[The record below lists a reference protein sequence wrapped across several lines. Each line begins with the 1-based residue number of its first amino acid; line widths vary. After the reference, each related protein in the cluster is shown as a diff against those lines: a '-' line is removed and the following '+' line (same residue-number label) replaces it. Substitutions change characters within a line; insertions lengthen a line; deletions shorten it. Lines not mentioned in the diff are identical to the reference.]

1 MTITEKIEQA
11 ALSNKLYFFKEGMF
25 YKMYNQN
32 AMWFT
37 MHVKAYKVHVK
48 FVKTVN
54 QEVYSLGFPQNVL
67 TANSISLRAKKW
79 EETSNYISY
88 KIHDDISEQEYRDWC
103 NEQEV
108 CSSER
113 KSNDEIISEL
123 RSFDLVNK
131 TPMQAFTFL
140 AKLKALI

>member
-1 MTITEKIEQA
+1 MTIKEKIEQA

-79 EETSNYISY
+79 EET
-88 KIHDDISEQEYRDWC
+88 
-103 NEQEV
+103 
-108 CSSER
+108 
-113 KSNDEIISEL
+113 
-123 RSFDLVNK
+123 
-131 TPMQAFTFL
+131 
-140 AKLKALI
+140 